1 MHISAEQAGVNSVN
15 PTTTTNLANTKNIGE
30 NTANTANNEINA
42 LFASLLGSSNLDA
55 NSQPDDILSALQQ
68 LSTQLSQQ
76 LQGSNDSSV
85 NTDSV
90 NNTDTDNTD
99 AGISLENLSFSN
111 ISLEDSNQD
120 GEFNEGDTLIATLND
135 ESGNAQ
141 EIRIPLSADDVEI
154 LNEAIGNPVDL
165 DSSIN
170 SAFMQGFIEMLK
182 INIVQAGQNMQQF
195 LEKSQENTYELSV

>member
-1 MHISAEQAGVNSVN
+1 MHISAEQAGINSVN
-15 PTTTTNLANTKNIGE
+15 PTTTANIGE

-42 LFASLLGSSNLDA
+42 LFASLLGSSNLGT

-85 NTDSV
+85 NTDNA
-90 NNTDTDNTD
+90 NNTDVGNAD
-99 AGISLENLSFSN
+99 ISLENLSFSN

-135 ESGNAQ
+135 ESGNTQ

-154 LNEAIGNPVDL
+154 LNEAIGDPVDL
-165 DSSIN
+165 ASSIN
-170 SAFMQGFIEMLK
+170 AEFMDAFMQGFIEMLK

>member
-1 MHISAEQAGVNSVN
+1 MHISAEQAGINSVN
-15 PTTTTNLANTKNIGE
+15 PTTTANIGE

-42 LFASLLGSSNLDA
+42 LFASLLGSSNLGT

-85 NTDSV
+85 NTDNA
-90 NNTDTDNTD
+90 NNTDVGNAD
-99 AGISLENLSFSN
+99 ISLENLSFSN

-141 EIRIPLSADDVEI
+141 EIRIPLSAEDVEI
-154 LNEAIGNPVDL
+154 LNEAIGNPADL

-170 SAFMQGFIEMLK
+170 SAFMDAFMQGFIEMLK